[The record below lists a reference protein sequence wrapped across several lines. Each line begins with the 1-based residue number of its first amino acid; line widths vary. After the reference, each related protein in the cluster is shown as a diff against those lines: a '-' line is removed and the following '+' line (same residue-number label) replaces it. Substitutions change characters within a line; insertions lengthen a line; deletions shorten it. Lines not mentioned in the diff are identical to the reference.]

1 LNITTNASANANAN
15 ADRLA
20 TIWAIVE
27 ARQTFPALI
36 LVASATAIDD
46 TQPVARGLG
55 LASQDAGKRT
65 GFLYL
70 GAGIRRKA
78 LGEPL
83 GYDELSISGRQSQR
97 ENFDALLGGW
107 RRNYDVIIIEIPQLA
122 SCGLGAHV
130 ARLSDG
136 IVVALFPDR
145 QVTKADRELTTLFS
159 QLGASVIGVVKT
171 AVPAGNSDLNQA
183 KNRSFGS
190 LFFPV
195 RQQ

>member
-1 LNITTNASANANAN
+1 MNITSNPCATSNI
-15 ADRLA
+15 DRLA

-36 LVASATAIDD
+36 VVASATAMDD
-46 TQPVARGLG
+46 TQPVARGLC

-70 GAGIRRKA
+70 GAGIRRKPA
-78 LGEPL
+78 GESL
-83 GYDELSISGRQSQR
+83 TYDELSISGRLSQR
-97 ENFDALLGGW
+97 ENFDALLTRW
-107 RRNYDVIIIEIPQLA
+107 RSSYDVIIVEIPQLA

-145 QVTKADRELTTLFS
+145 QVTKTDRELTTLFA
-159 QLGASVIGVVKT
+159 QLGTSLIGVVKT
-171 AVPAGNSDLNQA
+171 AAPVGKADLPPAKS
-183 KNRSFGS
+183 RSWGS
-190 LFFPV
+190 FFFPV